1 MGDTFAVMHSLEVR
15 QPTTALIVGTGYIGL
30 EMAKN
35 SFRSWLG
42 WNDLHDADADADA
55 DEQDRDEDG
64 EHQHGD
70 RPPQGR

>member
-30 EMAKN
+30 EMAEN

-42 WNDLHDADADADA
+42 WTHGPCPV
-55 DEQDRDEDG
+55 DRRSSIDC
-64 EHQHGD
+64 
-70 RPPQGR
+70 